1 MRFQVRGRCWVFGD
15 NVPTDAIVRSHLI
28 TRPMDEIR
36 RHVFEGL
43 NPRFPLEVQVD
54 DVVVAGRHFGQSS
67 GRAIAV
73 RALKATGVGCVVA
86 ESFARTF
93 YRNAFEMGLPILE
106 CPGITGL
113 VSEGD
118 VLSIDLE
125 QGRIVNETTGSRA
138 HAEPIPPF
146 LRRMLEAGGII
157 PIAKQLAEGI
167 DR

>member
-1 MRFQVRGRCWVFGD
+1 MRTRIRGRCWLVGD

-28 TRPMDEIR
+28 TRPMEEIR
-36 RHVFEGL
+36 RHVLEGL
-43 NPRFPLEVQVD
+43 NPRFPREVQPD
-54 DVVVAGRHFGQSS
+54 DVLVAGRHFGQSS

-106 CPGITGL
+106 CPGVTGR

-118 VLSIDLE
+118 VLAVDLE
-125 QGRIVNETTGSRA
+125 EGLVVDETTGSRVQA
-138 HAEPIPPF
+138 APIPPF

-157 PIAKQLAEGI
+157 PIARQLAEEA

>member
-1 MRFQVRGRCWVFGD
+1 MKAQVRGRCWVFGD

-36 RHVFEGL
+36 RHVLEGL
-43 NPRFPLEVQVD
+43 NPRFPREVQAD

-118 VLSIDLE
+118 VLTVDLE
-125 QGRIVNETTGSRA
+125 EGSVVNETTGGRA
-138 HAEPIPPF
+138 QATPIPPF

-157 PIAKQLAEGI
+157 PIARQLAEGV

>member
-1 MRFQVRGRCWVFGD
+1 MKRRIRGRCWLVGD

-28 TRPMDEIR
+28 TRPMEEIR
-36 RHVFEGL
+36 RHVLEGV
-43 NPRFPLEVQVD
+43 NPRFPREVQPD
-54 DVVVAGRHFGQSS
+54 DLLVAGRHFGQSS

-73 RALKATGVGCVVA
+73 RALKATGVGCVLA

-106 CPGITGL
+106 CPGIGGL

-118 VLSIDLE
+118 VLVVDLE
-125 QGRIVNETTGSRA
+125 TGIVVDETTGARA
-138 HAEPIPPF
+138 QATPIPPF

-157 PIAKQLAEGI
+157 PIAKQLAEGT